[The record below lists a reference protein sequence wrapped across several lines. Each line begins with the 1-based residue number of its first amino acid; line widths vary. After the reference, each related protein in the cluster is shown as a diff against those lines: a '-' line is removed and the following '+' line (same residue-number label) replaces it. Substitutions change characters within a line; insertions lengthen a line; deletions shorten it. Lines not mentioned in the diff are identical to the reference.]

1 MISRAYLAAAML
13 AATVACSPTR
23 PAVQAPADLPT
34 VVVLSFDALAN
45 RFLDRDSLPAFHSM
59 MQTGV
64 RAPAQPEFPSKT
76 FGNHYSMATGLTPGQ
91 HGIALNQFFD
101 PARGEWFRKSSA
113 GDGSFFGGEPIW
125 VTAENAGIRAAAY
138 FWTGSEAQIKGVR
151 PSHWFP
157 FDTTVSD
164 ATKFGQVA
172 QWLRSPP
179 AQRPHLIMMYSR
191 VVDSAGH
198 KFGPDS
204 PRTMDA
210 VRLADRTL
218 AALRDTLAQ
227 FTSLRVDLIVVSDHG
242 LVYVPRDHDIAM
254 DGFVPQRGA
263 LIDDEHAT
271 FALWQDPA
279 GPKLN
284 LDSLAASY
292 RKSIPH
298 MRLFRHGEFPA
309 VWQTE
314 QNPRFGDI
322 FMLADPGYE
331 FIANPNASYT
341 LGEHGYDPR
350 TPEMMGTFLATGP
363 DFRRGATL
371 DARENRSLHD
381 LLATLLHLNA
391 PRTTT
396 VTDFGLK
403 H

>member
-1 MISRAYLAAAML
+1 MLAAA
-13 AATVACSPTR
+13 VACSPAR
-23 PAVQAPADLPT
+23 PATQAPTDLPT
-34 VVVLSFDALAN
+34 VVVLSFDALAT
-45 RFLDRDSLPAFHSM
+45 RFLDRDSLPAFHAM

-64 RAPAQPEFPSKT
+64 RAPALPEFPSKT

-91 HGIALNQFFD
+91 HGIVLNQFFD
-101 PARGEWFRKSSA
+101 PARGAWFRKSSA
-113 GDGSFFGGEPIW
+113 DDGSFFGGEPIW
-125 VTAENAGIRAAAY
+125 VTAENAGIRTAAY
-138 FWTGSEAQIKGVR
+138 FWTGSEAEIKGVR

-157 FDTTVSD
+157 FDTSVTDV
-164 ATKFGQVA
+164 TKFGQMA
-172 QWLRSPP
+172 QWLRLPP

-191 VVDSAGH
+191 VVDPVGH
-198 KFGPDS
+198 TFGPDA
-204 PRTMDA
+204 PQTMAA
-210 VRLADRTL
+210 VRVADRTL

-227 FTSLRVDLIVVSDHG
+227 FPSLRVDLIVVSDHG
-242 LVYVPRDHDIAM
+242 LVYVPRDHDISM
-254 DGFVPQRGA
+254 DSFVPPHGA
-263 LIDDEHAT
+263 LTDNEHAT

-284 LDSLAASY
+284 LDSLAAAY

-322 FMLADPGYE
+322 FLLADPGYE
-331 FIANPNASYT
+331 FIANPKAAST

-350 TPEMMGTFLATGP
+350 TPDMMGTFLATGP
-363 DFRRGATL
+363 DFLRGVTL

-381 LLATLLHLNA
+381 LLATLLHLNT